1 MGAGKTAIGSL
12 IADRIGVEFID
23 SDEQIV
29 QAANMSIPEIF
40 ERDGEDFFFF
50 F

>member
-1 MGAGKTAIGSL
+1 MGTGKTAIGSL

-29 QAANMSIPEIF
+29 QAANMSVP
-40 ERDGEDFFFF
+40 DSYWN
-50 F
+50 